1 MCSLF
6 VNYVLLYDNNNNN
19 DDNINKQHAAVS
31 HATK

>member
-1 MCSLF
+1 
-6 VNYVLLYDNNNNN
+6 LYDNNNNN